1 MKPRPVLL
9 VFAKGLD
16 GGSPEGSKREDY
28 GDEGSVADAL
38 ARKFLVLEFEFPG
51 FRSGG
56 SGGASLDIDHLRGL
70 QCHEIAPSS

>member
-56 SGGASLDIDHLRGL
+56 SGREAEGQVLTLIICEGFNVMK
-70 QCHEIAPSS
+70 